1 MRSDLQYRDD
11 VPVIEVRVLSG
22 DRLIALDY
30 CADRTQVAEA
40 MARWAHRA
48 DVTFLV
54 DDFRAAPSDQSVRRN
69 EIPRSRE
76 VPIAVAAL
84 SGSGWE

>member
-1 MRSDLQYRDD
+1 MRCDLQYRDD

-22 DRLIALDY
+22 DRLVALDY
-30 CADRTQVAEA
+30 CADQAQVAEVK
-40 MARWAHRA
+40 ARWAHRA

-54 DDFRAAPSDQSVRRN
+54 DDFSATYSDQSARRN
-69 EIPRSRE
+69 EIPQHRE